1 MQKAAFTIREAAH
14 EAAMSPRTIYRRL
27 KAGDLKARKSNR
39 KTLILAED
47 LKNWLANLPVADLEA
62 A

>member
-14 EAAMSPRTIYRRL
+14 EAAMSQRTIYRRL
-27 KAGDLKARKSNR
+27 KAGELKARKSNR

-47 LKNWLANLPVADLEA
+47 LKTWLANLPIAELEA